1 MLNRPG
7 YMLSNLPPPK
17 AQVNAQGPGPYG
29 KPILPSQPAASAGP
43 PGSPIGPIHGHHP
56 APVYNH
62 GLPPAAHLHDN
73 QVEYG
78 PEPASHGYQSGRLI
92 KFVCFKP
99 IMNINLLLCNPYRL
113 WK

>member
-17 AQVNAQGPGPYG
+17 AQINVQGPGHGYG
-29 KPILPSQPAASAGP
+29 KPILPPQSAGSAGP
-43 PGSPIGPIHGHHP
+43 LVPPLGPIHGHHP

-78 PEPASHGYQSGRLI
+78 PEPGSHGFQSGNLI
-92 KFVCFKP
+92 
-99 IMNINLLLCNPYRL
+99 NNPFAL
-113 WK
+113 NSL